1 VKVIYPSRKD
11 PRLYMSASLCL
22 FVALSQLYLGFSQT
36 RDQIIIAVV
45 SCCLFDVLLTAANLH
60 ALLVPLSGLISGLSL
75 CLLLDSGTRLLPFVL
90 AGMLAI
96 SSKYVV
102 KFRGK
107 HFFNPTNFALALI
120 LMARLGSITPGYQW
134 GGGTTALWIALSMG
148 GMILYRVK
156 RMPLLFSFIVFFIVS
171 AAVRAAL
178 GRESLVLAFGLMTGA
193 PFQLFTFFMLPDP
206 RSTPNNPGTQVAF
219 SAAVVLIDFI
229 LRTMR
234 VPNTLFLSLFIVDA
248 LVLLTALLGWSF
260 DVYTW
265 NSSSVEVAPIKALGD
280 AASPGGR
287 GQPAQTKL

>member
-1 VKVIYPSRKD
+1 MR
-11 PRLYMSASLCL
+11 
-22 FVALSQLYLGFSQT
+22 
-36 RDQIIIAVV
+36 
-45 SCCLFDVLLTAANLH
+45 

-75 CLLLDSGTRLLPFVL
+75 CLLLDAGTRLLPYVL

-120 LMARLGSITPGYQW
+120 LLTHLGSITPGYQW

-156 RMPLLFSFIVFFIVS
+156 RMPLLFSFIGFFIVS

-178 GRESLVLAFGLMTGA
+178 GHESLVLAFGLMTGA
-193 PFQLFTFFMLPDP
+193 PFQLFTFFMLTDP

-219 SAAVVLIDFI
+219 SAAVVLTDFI
-229 LRTMR
+229 LRTIR
-234 VPNTLFLSLFIVDA
+234 IPNTLFLSLFIVDVV
-248 LVLLTALLGWSF
+248 VLLTALLGWSF
-260 DVYTW
+260 DVYAW
-265 NSSSVEVAPIKALGD
+265 NSSTVEVAPIKALED
-280 AASPGGR
+280 AASPRR
-287 GQPAQTKL
+287 GQPAQTKP